1 MKFLAAILGFILAI
15 GFVCDIVVI
24 VSLLT
29 SCAPVPVTP
38 VRPAAC
44 PEACEKGAELGCV
57 WATPTPKGATCIE
70 VCESANRILP
80 WNTECLW
87 GARTC
92 EEADACN

>member
-1 MKFLAAILGFILAI
+1 MRAAALSALVAAICMFAVAVVFILSA
-15 GFVCDIVVI
+15 G
-24 VSLLT
+24 
-29 SCAPVPVTP
+29 CAPVPVTP

-44 PEACEKGAELGCV
+44 SEACAKGDELGCV

-70 VCESANRILP
+70 ACESANRILP

>member
-1 MKFLAAILGFILAI
+1 MRARVAQLALAVFLGLAV
-15 GFVCDIVVI
+15 GPVLAFF
-24 VSLLT
+24 SG
-29 SCAPVPVTP
+29 CAPVPVTP

-44 PEACEKGAELGCV
+44 TEACAKGAELGCV
-57 WATPTPKGATCIE
+57 WATPTPNGATCTD

-80 WNTECLW
+80 WRTECLW